1 MDNNY
6 KIESIERQI
15 EYLEKRLKRA
25 EEQMATSRSEVSD
38 LEMKIFNLKCFLGT
52 AFAIATEIAVF
63 GYILHLPAR
72 H

>member
-1 MDNNY
+1 MDNTY
-6 KIESIERQI
+6 KIPGIERQI

-25 EEQMATSRSEVSD
+25 EEEIASSRREVSD
-38 LEMKIFNLKCFLGT
+38 LDMKIFRLKLFLGT

>member
-6 KIESIERQI
+6 KIPGIESQI
-15 EYLEKRLKRA
+15 EDLEKRLKRA
-25 EEQMATSRSEVSD
+25 EEEIASSRREVSD
-38 LEMKIFNLKCFLGT
+38 LDMKIFRLKLFLGT

>member
-6 KIESIERQI
+6 KIESIELRI
-15 EYLEKRLKRA
+15 ERLESRLARA
-25 EEQMATSRSEVSD
+25 EEQIASSRSEVSD
-38 LEMKIFNLKCFLGT
+38 LDMKIFRLKLFLGT

-63 GYILHLPAR
+63 ACILHLPAR

>member
-6 KIESIERQI
+6 KLPGIESQI
-15 EYLEKRLKRA
+15 EDLEKRLKRA
-25 EEQMATSRSEVSD
+25 EEEIASSRREVSD
-38 LEMKIFNLKCFLGT
+38 LDMKIFRLKLFLGT

>member
-15 EYLEKRLKRA
+15 EDLEKRLKRA
-25 EEQMATSRSEVSD
+25 EEQMATSRREVSD
-38 LEMKIFNLKCFLGT
+38 LDMKIFRLKLFLGT